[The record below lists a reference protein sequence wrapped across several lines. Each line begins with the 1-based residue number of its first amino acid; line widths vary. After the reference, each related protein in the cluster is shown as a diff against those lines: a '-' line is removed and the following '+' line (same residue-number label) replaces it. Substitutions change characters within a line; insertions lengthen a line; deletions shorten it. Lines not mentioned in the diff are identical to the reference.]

1 MLKMTEFYLGLAES
15 QMYLYATT
23 GNEYGLVTA
32 LTFISKASLKV
43 AFEYDEEEDADFIKE
58 VESYET
64 LLEEYISKKL
74 MK

>member
-1 MLKMTEFYLGLAES
+1 MLRMTEFYLGLAES